1 MSPGC
6 CGWGWR
12 DGIRFRCLHRPRLG
26 WWRWLGGSVL
36 QASYKGIALAGAV
49 PQGFLLDALA
59 ALLESIDSEMDDVEG
74 IHDQDRLW

>member
-1 MSPGC
+1 MSETKETIEMIEVS
-6 CGWGWR
+6 
-12 DGIRFRCLHRPRLG
+12 IR
-26 WWRWLGGSVL
+26 SVL

-74 IHDQDRLW
+74 IHDRDRLW